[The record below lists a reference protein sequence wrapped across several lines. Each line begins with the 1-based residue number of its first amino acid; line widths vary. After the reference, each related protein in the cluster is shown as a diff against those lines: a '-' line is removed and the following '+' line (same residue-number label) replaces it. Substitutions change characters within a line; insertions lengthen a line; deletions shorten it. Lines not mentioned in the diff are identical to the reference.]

1 MSGTPFAAHLA
12 ALARVTDPD
21 DRAAGRLLG
30 AVVLDWTQL
39 ALSPDP
45 RFELDGATLWV
56 SGEPVALPAPW
67 RDALRGLEA
76 ALRAHGVGGVRL
88 AGPVD
93 RGAVLAFLKGP
104 RSVSPAASTDELQR
118 WVAGH
123 GGASVH
129 LLPPRPAIARDLRA
143 SLLTTARV
151 WSDLAARAE
160 AAADDGR
167 PSEGRAAAIRAL
179 VDRGE
184 ADPRALAAVLAF
196 AGPRPERRAAC
207 LAALSLLVGMRLGL
221 HRGVLADLV
230 GAALDAAALPA
241 GADAGAIARA
251 VERRVAD
258 GFGRADAR
266 AIVTLWAARGDRP
279 RAAHLFA
286 RVVALA
292 DEYDALRRGT
302 ERVAGDEA
310 ITRLQASRRHE
321 PALID
326 ALVAAVGRWPV
337 GSAVLLDTG
346 EVAVVC
352 RAPASPEQVG
362 RPIVRVVVDRAGALV
377 AGGPFVDLSAPDRAR
392 SRVVAGVEA
401 DRLGVDVARAV
412 LG

>member
-1 MSGTPFAAHLA
+1 MSGAPFAAHLA

-76 ALRAHGVGGVRL
+76 ALRAHGVGGARL

-104 RSVSPAASTDELQR
+104 RAVSPAASIDELQR
-118 WVAGH
+118 WIAGN

-129 LLPPRPAIARDLRA
+129 LLPPRPAMARDLRA
-143 SLLTTARV
+143 SLLATARA
-151 WSDLAARAE
+151 WSELAARAE
-160 AAADDGR
+160 SADGR
-167 PSEGRAAAIRAL
+167 PPEGRAAAIRAL
-179 VDRGE
+179 VDRAD

-207 LAALSLLVGMRLGL
+207 LATLSLLVGSRLGL
-221 HRGVLADLV
+221 DRGLLADLV

-241 GADAGAIARA
+241 GSDAGAIARA

-266 AIVTLWAARGDRP
+266 AVVTLQAARGERL

-292 DEYDALRRGT
+292 DEYDALRRGA
-302 ERVAGDEA
+302 ERVPGDEA
-310 ITRLQASRRHE
+310 IARLQASRRHE

-337 GSAVLLDTG
+337 GSTVLLDTG